1 VAQDQRRRHHG
12 AGSPAQ
18 RLHPLTEVRAIQKF
32 AYRAYSPRG
41 GLEEKVITGN
51 TAATVHRSLM
61 DRGYRV
67 VSVRPARNGWRWIYR
82 ELPTFFRVSTADL
95 VLFSRQLSTFLRVGV
110 PITDAIRLL
119 QSASG
124 SGAFR
129 AALSDICEDLDAGE
143 AFSTS
148 IHHHPSVF
156 NKLYVDMVRAAEYS
170 GTLDKVLA
178 QVASYLQ
185 RQDSAIKRLR
195 SAMIYPAIIL
205 VLAFAVCAILIIF
218 VLPNFVNIFHEFKAQ
233 LPLPTRVL
241 LAVGVFA
248 QTWRIEIV
256 LGIFFAIVAVLVFM
270 QTRQGRVFLDYF
282 VLRLPV
288 LGSIVKYAI
297 IERFTRTLSTMLKA
311 GIPISQTFDVAIA
324 AAGNIK
330 YTRRLESVRQRMV
343 TGDGFSAP
351 LEATGLFEPMMIR
364 MIKVGEETGTLDSS
378 LEQIA
383 DFLSEEM
390 DYKVRN
396 MIALMEPA
404 LVIAVGGAVGFVAV
418 SVILPMY
425 GLLQAV
431 K

>member
-1 VAQDQRRRHHG
+1 
-12 AGSPAQ
+12 
-18 RLHPLTEVRAIQKF
+18 
-32 AYRAYSPRG
+32 
-41 GLEEKVITGN
+41 VIAGN

-82 ELPTFFRVSTADL
+82 ELPTFFRVGTADL

-110 PITDAIRLL
+110 PITDAIKLL

-129 AALSDICEDLDAGE
+129 AALEDIGEDLDGGE
-143 AFSTS
+143 AFSTA

-156 NKLYVDMVRAAEYS
+156 NELYVDMVRAAEYS

-185 RQDSAIKRLR
+185 KQDTAIKKLR
-195 SAMIYPAIIL
+195 AAMIYPAIIL
-205 VLAFAVCAILIIF
+205 LLAFAVCTILIVF
-218 VLPNFVNIFHEFKAQ
+218 VLPNFVAIFHEFHAQ

-248 QTWRIEIV
+248 QSWRIEIV
-256 LGIFFAIVAVLVFM
+256 IGIFLAIVAVLVFM
-270 QTRQGRVFLDYF
+270 QSRIGRVSWDFA
-282 VLRLPV
+282 VLRIPV
-288 LGSIVKYAI
+288 LGGIVRYGI
-297 IERFTRTLSTMLKA
+297 IERFTRTLATMLKA

-324 AAGNIK
+324 ASGNIK
-330 YTRRLESVRQRMV
+330 YRRGLESVRQRMI

-351 LEATGLFEPMMIR
+351 LEETRLFEPMMIR

-404 LVIAVGGAVGFVAV
+404 LVIAVGLAVGFVAV

>member
-1 VAQDQRRRHHG
+1 
-12 AGSPAQ
+12 
-18 RLHPLTEVRAIQKF
+18 
-32 AYRAYSPRG
+32 
-41 GLEEKVITGN
+41 
-51 TAATVHRSLM
+51 M

-110 PITDAIRLL
+110 PITDAIKLL
-119 QSASG
+119 QSATG

-148 IHHHPSVF
+148 IHHHPGVF

-178 QVASYLQ
+178 QVAAYLQ

-205 VLAFAVCAILIIF
+205 VLAFAVCGVLIVF

-256 LGIFFAIVAVLVFM
+256 LGIFVAIVSVLVFM
-270 QTRQGRVFLDYF
+270 QTRAGRVFWDYF
-282 VLRLPV
+282 LLRLPV

-324 AAGNIK
+324 AAGNTK

>member
-1 VAQDQRRRHHG
+1 
-12 AGSPAQ
+12 
-18 RLHPLTEVRAIQKF
+18 
-32 AYRAYSPRG
+32 
-41 GLEEKVITGN
+41 
-51 TAATVHRSLM
+51 VHRSLI

-67 VSVRPARNGWRWIYR
+67 VSVRPARNGWRWVYR

-110 PITDAIRLL
+110 PITDAIKLL

-170 GTLDKVLA
+170 GTLDKVLS

-185 RQDSAIKRLR
+185 RQDTAMKKLR

-205 VLAFAVCAILIIF
+205 VLALAVCTILIVF
-218 VLPNFVNIFHEFKAQ
+218 VLPNFVAMFNEFHAT
-233 LPLPTRVL
+233 LPLPTRML
-241 LAVGVFA
+241 LALGTFA
-248 QTWRIEIV
+248 LTWRFEIV
-256 LGIFFAIVAVLVFM
+256 LGIFGFIVAILLFM
-270 QTRQGRVFLDYF
+270 NSPLGRISRDYGI
-282 VLRLPV
+282 LRLPV
-288 LGSIVKYAI
+288 LGSIVNYSI

-324 AAGNIK
+324 AAGNTK
-330 YTRRLESVRQRMV
+330 FRRRLESVRQRMI

-351 LEATGLFEPMMIR
+351 LEATGLLAPMMIR

>member
-1 VAQDQRRRHHG
+1 VVA
-12 AGSPAQ
+12 
-18 RLHPLTEVRAIQKF
+18 
-32 AYRAYSPRG
+32 
-41 GLEEKVITGN
+41 GN
-51 TAATVHRSLM
+51 NAVAVHRDLL

-67 VSVRPARNGWRWIYR
+67 VSVKPARNGWRWIYR

-110 PITDAIRLL
+110 PITDAIKLL

-129 AALSDICEDLDAGE
+129 AALEDICEDLDAGE

-156 NKLYVDMVRAAEYS
+156 NELYVDMVRAAEYS

-178 QVASYLQ
+178 QVAAYLQ
-185 RQDSAIKRLR
+185 RQDTAIKKLR

-205 VLAFAVCAILIIF
+205 LLAMAVCTILIVF
-218 VLPNFVNIFHEFKAQ
+218 VLPNFVSIFAEFKAT
-233 LPLPTRVL
+233 LPLPTRIL
-241 LAVGVFA
+241 LAVGLFA

-256 LGIFFAIVAVLVFM
+256 IGLFLIIVAILGFM
-270 QTRQGRVFLDYF
+270 QSRPGKVFWDYAL
-282 VLRLPV
+282 LRLPV
-288 LGSIVKYAI
+288 LGPIVQYGI
-297 IERFTRTLSTMLKA
+297 IERFTRTLSTMLRA

-324 AAGNIK
+324 ASGNIK
-330 YTRRLESVRQRMV
+330 YKRGLESVKQRMV

-351 LEATGLFEPMMIR
+351 LEATGLFAPMMIR
-364 MIKVGEETGTLDSS
+364 MVRVGEETGTLDSS

-425 GLLQAV
+425 GLLKAV
-431 K
+431 H

>member
-1 VAQDQRRRHHG
+1 VGD
-12 AGSPAQ
+12 
-18 RLHPLTEVRAIQKF
+18 
-32 AYRAYSPRG
+32 
-41 GLEEKVITGN
+41 
-51 TAATVHRSLM
+51 TAAAVHRGLL

-67 VSVRPARNGWRWIYR
+67 MSVRPARNGWRWIYR
-82 ELPTFFRVSTADL
+82 ELPTFFRVSTSDL

-110 PITDAIRLL
+110 PITDAIKLL
-119 QSASG
+119 QTASG

-129 AALSDICEDLDAGE
+129 AALGDICEDLDAGE

-148 IHHHPSVF
+148 IRHHPSVF
-156 NKLYVDMVRAAEYS
+156 NQLYVDMVRAAEYS

-185 RQDSAIKRLR
+185 RQDTAIKKLR

-205 VLAFAVCAILIIF
+205 VLAMAVCTILIVF
-218 VLPNFVNIFHEFKAQ
+218 VLPNFVSIFHEFKAQ
-233 LPLPTRVL
+233 LPLPTRIL
-241 LAVGVFA
+241 LATGVFA
-248 QTWRIEIV
+248 QAWRIQIV
-256 LGIFFAIVAVLVFM
+256 LGLFAVIVAVLLFF
-270 QTRQGRVFLDYF
+270 QSRPGRVFLDYSL
-282 VLRLPV
+282 LRLPV
-288 LGSIVKYAI
+288 LGSILTYGI
-297 IERFTRTLSTMLKA
+297 IERFTRTLSTMLRA

-324 AAGNIK
+324 ASGNIK
-330 YTRRLESVRQRMV
+330 FRRGLESVKQRMV

-351 LEATGLFEPMMIR
+351 LEATGLFAPMMIR

>member
-1 VAQDQRRRHHG
+1 M
-12 AGSPAQ
+12 
-18 RLHPLTEVRAIQKF
+18 
-32 AYRAYSPRG
+32 
-41 GLEEKVITGN
+41 
-51 TAATVHRSLM
+51 HRSLI

-67 VSVRPARNGWRWIYR
+67 VSVRPARNGWRWVYR

-95 VLFSRQLSTFLRVGV
+95 ILFSRQLSTFLRVGV
-110 PITDAIRLL
+110 PITDAIKLL

-170 GTLDKVLA
+170 GTLDKVLS

-185 RQDSAIKRLR
+185 RQDTAMKKLR

-205 VLAFAVCAILIIF
+205 VLALAVCTILIVF
-218 VLPNFVNIFHEFKAQ
+218 VLPNFVAMFNEFHAT
-233 LPLPTRVL
+233 LPLPTRML
-241 LAVGVFA
+241 LALGTFA
-248 QTWRIEIV
+248 QTWRFEIV
-256 LGIFFAIVAVLVFM
+256 FGIFGFIVAILLFM
-270 QTRQGRVFLDYF
+270 NSPLGRISRDYGI
-282 VLRLPV
+282 LRLPV
-288 LGSIVKYAI
+288 LGSIVNYSI

-324 AAGNIK
+324 AAGNTK
-330 YTRRLESVRQRMV
+330 FRRRLESVRQRMI

-351 LEATGLFEPMMIR
+351 LEATGLLAPMMIR